1 MGNLDLYDKVR
12 AVPKEAQKQ
21 ISGGR
26 LNGMTDINPMWR
38 IKTLTEQFGVC
49 GFGWKPV
56 IVEKFIDKTDGEWI
70 ATVVIN
76 LYVKM
81 DGEWSEPIPGIGG
94 SKILSKD
101 KSGLYA
107 DDEAYKK
114 AYTDALSVACKAL
127 GIGADVYWSKGRAS
141 KYQVPVQNVPMPEPA
156 PFPEEPVFDE
166 PPIYYPNQPIAPQ
179 TQKTKFMQVQELLKA
194 KPNITMDM
202 VGEWIAK
209 KFGGV
214 IKINDLSEAQFAA
227 LRASLEK

>member
-12 AVPKEAQKQ
+12 SVPKEAQKP
-21 ISGGR
+21 IIGGR
-26 LNGMTDINPMWR
+26 LKGMTDINPMWR
-38 IKTLTEQFGVC
+38 IKTLTERFGVC
-49 GFGWKPV
+49 GFGWKPE

-81 DGEWSEPIPGIGG
+81 NGEWSEPIPGIGG
-94 SKILSKD
+94 SKIIAVEGK
-101 KSGLYA
+101 GPYV

-127 GIGADVYWSKGRAS
+127 GIGADVYWSRGTES
-141 KYQVPVQNVPMPEPA
+141 KYQEPAQTVPNPA

-166 PPIYYPNQPIAPQ
+166 PPIYYPNTPVVQQ
-179 TQKTKFMQVQELLKA
+179 KKTKFMQVQELLKA
-194 KPNITMDM
+194 KPNLNMDL

-209 KFGGV
+209 KFGCAIPV
-214 IKINDLSEAQFAA
+214 NDLSDEQFAA
-227 LRASLEK
+227 LAAALSK